1 MRIVVV
7 GAGLAGLAAARSLNN
22 DHELV
27 VVDKGRGVG
36 GRMATR
42 RMGDATIDHGAQ
54 FFTTHTDEFAAVV
67 AGWQEAGLAQPWFR
81 GRLGPLGIVDADG
94 HTRFRGTE
102 SMNAVAK
109 HLAAGLD
116 VRTGTA
122 AISISQADGSHGWTI
137 AIGDH
142 SLQAEAVVLTPP
154 VPQSLALLAAG
165 EVALATDDLAAL
177 TALRYEP
184 CLAVL
189 AVLDAPSGLPEPG
202 AVDPEDGPIDWMADN
217 QRKGISA
224 SPAVTIHATADFSR
238 EHWSSPDEVVVATLL
253 AAAGLPAATSVTQVQ
268 RWRYARPVDV
278 HPARHL
284 LAQGLP
290 PLVFAGDAF
299 GGTKVE
305 GAVLSGRS
313 AARALCPK
321 SA

>member
-1 MRIVVV
+1 
-7 GAGLAGLAAARSLNN
+7 
-22 DHELV
+22 
-27 VVDKGRGVG
+27 
-36 GRMATR
+36 
-42 RMGDATIDHGAQ
+42 MGDATLDHGAQ

-67 AGWQEAGLAQPWFR
+67 ADWQAAGLAQPWFR
-81 GRLGPLGIVDADG
+81 GRLGPHGIVDADG
-94 HTRFRGTE
+94 HTRFRGAE

-122 AISISQADGSHGWTI
+122 ATSITRADGSDVWTI
-137 AIGDH
+137 TIGDR

-165 EVALATDDLAAL
+165 EVVLAADDLAAL
-177 TALRYEP
+177 TAVRYEP

-189 AVLDAPSGLPEPG
+189 AVLDGPSGLPEPG
-202 AVDPEDGPIDWMADN
+202 ALDPENGPIDWIADN

-224 SPAVTIHATADFSR
+224 SPAVTIHAMADFSR
-238 EHWSSPDEVVVATLL
+238 EHWSSTDEVVVAALL
-253 AAAGLPAATSVTQVQ
+253 AAARLPAAPSAAQVQ
-268 RWRYARPVDV
+268 RWRYARPVAV
-278 HPARHL
+278 HPSRHL

-299 GGTKVE
+299 GAAKVE

-313 AARALCPK
+313 AANILYPK